1 VEVNEVAT
9 RLLRRYWSVLLL
21 AVLLP
26 VVAMGVFVNRQHPTY
41 TAHARILAATT
52 TPRAQAEAAAL
63 VSQVQAIATS
73 RDLVAA
79 ALKDGNVS
87 ADPTTIV
94 KHVTATGLGTSA
106 LVDLAYTDEQA
117 LRAQQ
122 ITNVLAKAITTQLDS
137 VRIGGLPDVLKN
149 IDDQLTDLASKRAPL
164 AAAVQANPHDLVAAN
179 RLSGMDRLISDLS
192 GDRNRLAEEAA
203 AAGHAAVVTSPI
215 VPLDPDAQGL
225 AAKLAIAALLGLA
238 LGLIIVGINEVMRP
252 AVSGAS
258 RVGRL
263 LDVPML
269 GIIKPNPVALADV
282 GRRIRLAARRAD
294 VSTVVLVR
302 ATRAAL
308 TPELV
313 DRIEAATLRPD
324 TVASRIAIPIGPR
337 QDRLDSPTMVIGD
350 DSPTQVTTSL
360 ALLTMK
366 DNGKPAKENSH
377 HPYDLHRVCALDEL
391 DPGAEADRIGMVVLV
406 AANTRLTSVDAIRD
420 LLAASGWPLLGV
432 LGDGNE
438 KWGKR

>member
-1 VEVNEVAT
+1 MEVNEVAT

-41 TAHARILAATT
+41 TSHARILAATT

-87 ADPTTIV
+87 ADPATVV
-94 KHVTATGLGTSA
+94 KHVTVTGLGTSA
-106 LVDLAYTDEQA
+106 LVDLAYTDERA

-122 ITNVLAKAITTQLDS
+122 ITNVLAKAITTQLDT

-203 AAGHAAVVTSPI
+203 AAGHAAVVTSPV
-215 VPLDPDAQGL
+215 VPLDPDPTGL

-238 LGLIIVGINEVMRP
+238 LGLIIVGVNEIMRP
-252 AVSGAS
+252 AVSGAT

-337 QDRLDSPTMVIGD
+337 PDRIDGPTMVLGD

-366 DNGKPAKENSH
+366 ENSKPVKENSH
-377 HPYDLHRVCALDEL
+377 HPYDLRRVCALDEL
-391 DPGAEADRIGMVVLV
+391 DPGAEADQIGLVVLV
-406 AANTRLTSVDAIRD
+406 AANTRLTSVDAVRD

>member
-79 ALKDGNVS
+79 ALKDGNVN
-87 ADPTTIV
+87 ADPAAIV
-94 KHVTATGLGTSA
+94 KHVTVTGLGTSA

-122 ITNVLAKAITTQLDS
+122 ITNVLAKAITTQLDT

-164 AAAVQANPHDLVAAN
+164 AAAAQANPHDLVAAN

-203 AAGHAAVVTSPI
+203 AAGHAAVVTAPV
-215 VPLDPDAQGL
+215 VPLDPDGKGL

-238 LGLIIVGINEVMRP
+238 LGLIIVGVNEVMRP
-252 AVSGAS
+252 AVSGAT

-337 QDRLDSPTMVIGD
+337 PDRIDGPTTVIGD
-350 DSPTQVTTSL
+350 DSPTQVITSL

-366 DNGKPAKENSH
+366 ENAKPVEKNSH
-377 HPYDLHRVCALDEL
+377 HPNDLRRVCALDEL

-406 AANTRLTSVDAIRD
+406 AANTRLTSVDAVRD

>member
-94 KHVTATGLGTSA
+94 KHVTVTGLGTSA

>member
-1 VEVNEVAT
+1 MEVNEVAT

-26 VVAMGVFVNRQHPTY
+26 VVAMGVFVNRQHSTY

-52 TPRAQAEAAAL
+52 TPRAQAEATAL

-87 ADPTTIV
+87 ADPATIV
-94 KHVTATGLGTSA
+94 KHVTVTGLGSSA

-122 ITNVLAKAITTQLDS
+122 ITNVLAKAITTQLDT

-203 AAGHAAVVTSPI
+203 AAGHAAVVTAPI
-215 VPLDPDAQGL
+215 VPLDPDAKGL

-252 AVSGAS
+252 AVSGAT

-337 QDRLDSPTMVIGD
+337 QDLLDSPTMIIAD

-366 DNGKPAKENSH
+366 ENGKPAKENSH
-377 HPYDLHRVCALDEL
+377 HPQDLRRICALDEL

-406 AANTRLTSVDAIRD
+406 AANTRITSVDAIRD

>member
-1 VEVNEVAT
+1 MEVNEVAT

-87 ADPTTIV
+87 ADPAAIV
-94 KHVTATGLGTSA
+94 KHVTVTGLGTSA

-122 ITNVLAKAITTQLDS
+122 ITNVLAKAITTQLDT

-215 VPLDPDAQGL
+215 VPLDPDPDGL

-238 LGLIIVGINEVMRP
+238 LGLIIVGVNEIMRP

-337 QDRLDSPTMVIGD
+337 PDRIDGPTMVIAD

-366 DNGKPAKENSH
+366 ENSKPVRENSH
-377 HPYDLHRVCALDEL
+377 HPYDLRRVCALDEL
-391 DPGAEADRIGMVVLV
+391 DPGAEADQIGMVVLV
-406 AANTRLTSVDAIRD
+406 AANTRLTSVDAVRD

>member
-1 VEVNEVAT
+1 
-9 RLLRRYWSVLLL
+9 
-21 AVLLP
+21 
-26 VVAMGVFVNRQHPTY
+26 MGVFVNRQHPTY
-41 TAHARILAATT
+41 TSHARILAATT

-87 ADPTTIV
+87 ADPADVV
-94 KHVTATGLGTSA
+94 KHVTVTGLGTSA
-106 LVDLAYTDEQA
+106 LVDLAYTDERA

-122 ITNVLAKAITTQLDS
+122 ITNVLAKAIITQLDT

-203 AAGHAAVVTSPI
+203 AAGHAAVVTSPV
-215 VPLDPDAQGL
+215 VPLDPDPTGL

-238 LGLIIVGINEVMRP
+238 LGLIIVGVNEIMRP
-252 AVSGAS
+252 AVSGAT

-337 QDRLDSPTMVIGD
+337 QDRLDSPTVIIGD

-360 ALLTMK
+360 ALLTRK
-366 DNGKPAKENSH
+366 ENNAKPVKENSH
-377 HPYDLHRVCALDEL
+377 QPYDLRRVCALDEL
-391 DPGAEADRIGMVVLV
+391 DAGAEADRIGLVVLV
-406 AANTRLTSVDAIRD
+406 AANTRLTSVDAVRD

-438 KWGKR
+438 KWAKK

>member
-94 KHVTATGLGTSA
+94 KHVTVTGLGTSA

-252 AVSGAS
+252 AGSGAS